1 MFKFIFLFILIILGC
16 EKSFS
21 SDKVSNFQFKTID
34 NKILD
39 LSQFYGK
46 VVIVD
51 FWATWCPPCTKEIPH
66 FIELQEKYKNEVQF
80 IGLNVGEKE
89 SDIREFIKSIGG
101 INYIVGYSNE
111 RIEKLFGGISG
122 LPTTFIIGKDGK
134 VKAKAIGYRSKEWFE
149 NQIISALRESQ

>member
-51 FWATWCPPCTKEIPH
+51 FWASWCPPCIKEIPH

-134 VKAKAIGYRSKEWFE
+134 IKAKVIGYRSKEWFE
-149 NQIISALRESQ
+149 NQIISALR

>member
-21 SDKVSNFQFKTID
+21 SDKVLNFQFKTID

-51 FWATWCPPCTKEIPH
+51 FWATWCPPCIKEIPH

-89 SDIREFIKSIGG
+89 SDIREFIKSIG

>member
-1 MFKFIFLFILIILGC
+1 MLKFILLLGLFVLGC

-21 SDKVSNFQFKTID
+21 SDKVLNFQFKTID

-39 LSQFYGK
+39 LSQFSGK
-46 VVIVD
+46 VIVVD

-89 SDIREFIKSIGG
+89 SEIKEFIKSMG
-101 INYIVGYSNE
+101 INYIIGYSNE
-111 RIEKLFGGISG
+111 NIEKSFGGISG

-134 VKAKAIGYRSKEWFE
+134 IKAKAIGYRSKEWFE
-149 NQIISALRESQ
+149 KQIISALRESQ

>member
-1 MFKFIFLFILIILGC
+1 MLKFIFLLGLFVLGC

-21 SDKVSNFQFKTID
+21 SDKVLNFQFKTID

-39 LSQFYGK
+39 LSQFSGK
-46 VVIVD
+46 VIIVD

-89 SDIREFIKSIGG
+89 SEIKEFIKSMG
-101 INYIVGYSNE
+101 INYIIGYSNE
-111 RIEKLFGGISG
+111 NIEKSFGGISG

-134 VKAKAIGYRSKEWFE
+134 IKAKAIGYRSKEWFE
-149 NQIISALRESQ
+149 KQIISALRES

>member
-1 MFKFIFLFILIILGC
+1 MLKFTLLLGLFVLGC

-39 LSQFYGK
+39 LSQFSGK
-46 VVIVD
+46 VIVVD

-89 SDIREFIKSIGG
+89 SEIKEFIKSMG
-101 INYIVGYSNE
+101 INYIIGYSNE
-111 RIEKLFGGISG
+111 NIEKLFGGISG

-134 VKAKAIGYRSKEWFE
+134 IKAKAIGYRSKEWFE
-149 NQIISALRESQ
+149 KQIISALRESQ

>member
-1 MFKFIFLFILIILGC
+1 MLKFILLLGLFVLGC

-34 NKILD
+34 NRILD
-39 LSQFYGK
+39 LSQFSGK
-46 VVIVD
+46 VIIVD

-89 SDIREFIKSIGG
+89 SEIKEFIKSMG
-101 INYIVGYSNE
+101 INYIIGYSNE
-111 RIEKLFGGISG
+111 NIEKLFGGISG

-134 VKAKAIGYRSKEWFE
+134 IKAKAIGYRSKEWFE
-149 NQIISALRESQ
+149 KQIISALRES

>member
-89 SDIREFIKSIGG
+89 SDIREFIKSIG

>member
-1 MFKFIFLFILIILGC
+1 MLGLFVLGC

-21 SDKVSNFQFKTID
+21 SDKVLNFQFKTID

-39 LSQFYGK
+39 LSQFSGK
-46 VVIVD
+46 VIVVD

-89 SDIREFIKSIGG
+89 SEIKEFIKSMG
-101 INYIVGYSNE
+101 INYIIGYSNE
-111 RIEKLFGGISG
+111 NIEKSFGGISG

-134 VKAKAIGYRSKEWFE
+134 IKAKAIGYRSKEWFE
-149 NQIISALRESQ
+149 KQIISALRES

>member
-1 MFKFIFLFILIILGC
+1 MLKFILLLGLFVLGC

-39 LSQFYGK
+39 LSQFSGK
-46 VVIVD
+46 VIVVD

-89 SDIREFIKSIGG
+89 SEIKEFIKSMG
-101 INYIVGYSNE
+101 INYIIGYSNE
-111 RIEKLFGGISG
+111 NIEKSFGGISG

-134 VKAKAIGYRSKEWFE
+134 IKAKAIGYRSKEWFE
-149 NQIISALRESQ
+149 KQIISALRES

>member
-1 MFKFIFLFILIILGC
+1 MLKFILVLGLFVLGC

-21 SDKVSNFQFKTID
+21 SDKVLNFQFKTID

-39 LSQFYGK
+39 LSQFSGK
-46 VVIVD
+46 VIIVD

-89 SDIREFIKSIGG
+89 SEIKEFIKSMG
-101 INYIVGYSNE
+101 INYIIGYSNE
-111 RIEKLFGGISG
+111 NIEKSFGGISG

-134 VKAKAIGYRSKEWFE
+134 IKAKAIGYRSKEWFE
-149 NQIISALRESQ
+149 KQIISALRES

>member
-51 FWATWCPPCTKEIPH
+51 FWATWCPPCIKEIPH

-89 SDIREFIKSIGG
+89 SDIREFIKSIG

>member
-1 MFKFIFLFILIILGC
+1 VLGLFVLGC

-21 SDKVSNFQFKTID
+21 SDKVLNFQFKTID

-39 LSQFYGK
+39 LSQFSGK
-46 VVIVD
+46 VIIVD

-89 SDIREFIKSIGG
+89 SEIKEFIKSMG
-101 INYIVGYSNE
+101 INYIIGYSNE
-111 RIEKLFGGISG
+111 NIEKSFGGISG

-134 VKAKAIGYRSKEWFE
+134 IKAKAIGYRSKEWFE
-149 NQIISALRESQ
+149 KQIISALRES

>member
-1 MFKFIFLFILIILGC
+1 MFKFISLFSLFVLGC

-39 LSQFYGK
+39 LSQFSGK
-46 VVIVD
+46 VIIVD

-89 SDIREFIKSIGG
+89 LEIKEFIKSMG
-101 INYIVGYSNE
+101 INYIIGYSNE
-111 RIEKLFGGISG
+111 NIEKSFGGISG

-134 VKAKAIGYRSKEWFE
+134 IKAKAIGYRSKEWFE
-149 NQIISALRESQ
+149 NQIISALRES

>member
-51 FWATWCPPCTKEIPH
+51 FWATWCPPCIKEIPH

-89 SDIREFIKSIGG
+89 SDIREFIKSIG

-134 VKAKAIGYRSKEWFE
+134 IKAKVIGYRSKEWFE

>member
-1 MFKFIFLFILIILGC
+1 MLKFILLLGLFVLGC

-21 SDKVSNFQFKTID
+21 SDKVLNFQFKTID

-39 LSQFYGK
+39 LSQFSGK
-46 VVIVD
+46 VIVVD

-89 SDIREFIKSIGG
+89 SEIKEFIKSMG
-101 INYIVGYSNE
+101 INYIIGYSNE
-111 RIEKLFGGISG
+111 NIEKSFGGISG

-134 VKAKAIGYRSKEWFE
+134 IKAKAIGYRSKEWFE
-149 NQIISALRESQ
+149 KQIISALRES

>member
-51 FWATWCPPCTKEIPH
+51 FWASWCPPCIKEIPH

-122 LPTTFIIGKDGK
+122 LPTTFIIGKDVK
-134 VKAKAIGYRSKEWFE
+134 IKAKVIGYRSKEWFE
-149 NQIISALRESQ
+149 NQIISALR

>member
-1 MFKFIFLFILIILGC
+1 MLKFILLLGLFVLGC

-39 LSQFYGK
+39 LSQFSGK
-46 VVIVD
+46 VIIVD

-89 SDIREFIKSIGG
+89 SEIKEFIKSMG
-101 INYIVGYSNE
+101 INYIIGYSNE
-111 RIEKLFGGISG
+111 NIEKSFGGISG

-134 VKAKAIGYRSKEWFE
+134 IKAKAIGYRSKEWFE
-149 NQIISALRESQ
+149 KQIISALRES

>member
-1 MFKFIFLFILIILGC
+1 MLKFILLLGLFVLGC

-34 NKILD
+34 NRILD
-39 LSQFYGK
+39 LSQFSGK
-46 VVIVD
+46 VIIVD

-89 SDIREFIKSIGG
+89 SEIKEFIKSMG
-101 INYIVGYSNE
+101 INYIIGYSNE
-111 RIEKLFGGISG
+111 NIEKSFGGISG

-134 VKAKAIGYRSKEWFE
+134 IKAKAIGYRSKEWFE
-149 NQIISALRESQ
+149 KQIISALRES

>member
-1 MFKFIFLFILIILGC
+1 MLGC

-34 NKILD
+34 NKVLD

-46 VVIVD
+46 VIIVD

-89 SDIREFIKSIGG
+89 SQIKEFVKSMG
-101 INYIVGYSNE
+101 INYIIGYSNDN
-111 RIEKLFGGISG
+111 IEKLFGGING

-149 NQIISALRESQ
+149 NQIISALRES

>member
-1 MFKFIFLFILIILGC
+1 MLKFILLLGLFVLGC

-21 SDKVSNFQFKTID
+21 SDKVLNFQFKTID

-39 LSQFYGK
+39 LSQFSGK
-46 VVIVD
+46 VIIVD

-89 SDIREFIKSIGG
+89 SEIKEFIKSMG
-101 INYIVGYSNE
+101 INYIIGYSNE
-111 RIEKLFGGISG
+111 NIEKSFGGISG

-134 VKAKAIGYRSKEWFE
+134 IKAKAIGYRSKEWFE
-149 NQIISALRESQ
+149 KQIISALRES

>member
-1 MFKFIFLFILIILGC
+1 MLMLRFIWLGLFVLGC

-34 NKILD
+34 NKVLD

-46 VVIVD
+46 VIVVD

-89 SDIREFIKSIGG
+89 SQIREFVKSMG
-101 INYIVGYSNE
+101 INYIIGYSNE
-111 RIEKLFGGISG
+111 NIEKLFGGING

-149 NQIISALRESQ
+149 NQIISALRES

>member
-1 MFKFIFLFILIILGC
+1 MLKFILLLGLFVLGC
-16 EKSFS
+16 KKSFS

-39 LSQFYGK
+39 LSQFSGK
-46 VVIVD
+46 VIVVD

-89 SDIREFIKSIGG
+89 SEIKEFIKSMG
-101 INYIVGYSNE
+101 INYIIGYSNE
-111 RIEKLFGGISG
+111 NIEKLFGGISG

-134 VKAKAIGYRSKEWFE
+134 IKAKAIGYRSKEWFE
-149 NQIISALRESQ
+149 KQIISALRES

>member
-89 SDIREFIKSIGG
+89 SDIREFIKSIG

-122 LPTTFIIGKDGK
+122 LPTTLIIGKDGK

>member
-1 MFKFIFLFILIILGC
+1 MLKFILLLGLFVLGC

-21 SDKVSNFQFKTID
+21 SDKVPNFQFKTID

-39 LSQFYGK
+39 LSQFSGK
-46 VVIVD
+46 VIVVD

-89 SDIREFIKSIGG
+89 SEIKEFIKSMG
-101 INYIVGYSNE
+101 INYIIGYSNE
-111 RIEKLFGGISG
+111 KIEKSFGGISG

-134 VKAKAIGYRSKEWFE
+134 IKAKAIGYRSKEWFE
-149 NQIISALRESQ
+149 KQIISALRES

>member
-21 SDKVSNFQFKTID
+21 SDKVLNFQFKTID

-89 SDIREFIKSIGG
+89 SDIREFIKSIG

-149 NQIISALRESQ
+149 KQIISALRESQ

>member
-89 SDIREFIKSIGG
+89 SDIREFIKSIG

-134 VKAKAIGYRSKEWFE
+134 IKAKAIGYRSKEWFE

>member
-1 MFKFIFLFILIILGC
+1 MFMLRFIWLGLFVLGC

-34 NKILD
+34 NKVLD

-46 VVIVD
+46 VIIVD

-89 SDIREFIKSIGG
+89 SQIKEFVKSMG
-101 INYIVGYSNE
+101 INYIIGYSNDN
-111 RIEKLFGGISG
+111 IEKLFGGING

-149 NQIISALRESQ
+149 NQIISALRES

>member
-1 MFKFIFLFILIILGC
+1 MLKFILLLGLFVLGC

-39 LSQFYGK
+39 LSQFSDK
-46 VVIVD
+46 VIIVD

-89 SDIREFIKSIGG
+89 SEIKEFIKSMG
-101 INYIVGYSNE
+101 INYIIGYSNE
-111 RIEKLFGGISG
+111 NIEKSFGGISG

-134 VKAKAIGYRSKEWFE
+134 IKAKAIGYRSKEWFE
-149 NQIISALRESQ
+149 KQIISALRES

>member
-1 MFKFIFLFILIILGC
+1 MFKFISLFSLFVLGC
-16 EKSFS
+16 EKGFS

-34 NKILD
+34 NRIFD
-39 LSQFYGK
+39 LSQFNGK
-46 VVIVD
+46 VIIVD

-89 SDIREFIKSIGG
+89 SEIKEFIKSMG
-101 INYIVGYSNE
+101 INYIIGYSNE
-111 RIEKLFGGISG
+111 NIEKSFGGISG

-134 VKAKAIGYRSKEWFE
+134 IKAKAIGYRSKEWFE
-149 NQIISALRESQ
+149 KQIISALRES

>member
-1 MFKFIFLFILIILGC
+1 MFKFIFLFLLVVLSC
-16 EKSFS
+16 QKSFS
-21 SDKVSNFQFKTID
+21 NDKVSNVQFKTID

-46 VVIVD
+46 VIIVD

-66 FIELQEKYKNEVQF
+66 FVELQEKYKNEVQF

-89 SDIREFIKSIGG
+89 PEIREFIKSMG

-111 RIEKLFGGISG
+111 KIEKFFGGISG

-149 NQIISALRESQ
+149 NQIISALREN

>member
-1 MFKFIFLFILIILGC
+1 MLKFIFLLGLFVLGC

-39 LSQFYGK
+39 LSQFSGK
-46 VVIVD
+46 VIIVD

-89 SDIREFIKSIGG
+89 SEIKEFIKSMG
-101 INYIVGYSNE
+101 INYIIGYSNE
-111 RIEKLFGGISG
+111 NIEKSFGGISG

-134 VKAKAIGYRSKEWFE
+134 IKAKAIGYRSKEWFE
-149 NQIISALRESQ
+149 KQIISALRES

>member
-21 SDKVSNFQFKTID
+21 SDKVLNFQFKTID

-89 SDIREFIKSIGG
+89 SDIREFIKSIG

>member
-21 SDKVSNFQFKTID
+21 SDKVLNFQFKTID

-89 SDIREFIKSIGG
+89 SDIREFIKSIG

-134 VKAKAIGYRSKEWFE
+134 IKAKAIGYRSKEWFE

>member
-1 MFKFIFLFILIILGC
+1 MLKFTLLLGLFVLGC

-21 SDKVSNFQFKTID
+21 SDKVLNFQFKTID

-39 LSQFYGK
+39 LSQFSGK
-46 VVIVD
+46 VIVVD

-89 SDIREFIKSIGG
+89 SEIKEFIKSMG
-101 INYIVGYSNE
+101 INYIIGYSNE
-111 RIEKLFGGISG
+111 NIEKSFGGISG

-134 VKAKAIGYRSKEWFE
+134 IKAKAIGYRSKEWFE
-149 NQIISALRESQ
+149 KQIISALRESQ